1 MANYKVK
8 LDLAKLCNAQVVDV
22 QGKKCVVI
30 PVDDNGIFL
39 SQKGGIYLDLVARE
53 NTEPKYGQT
62 HYIKRNVSKKTFAEM
77 TNDARDSVKNIV
89 GNLAPFEFEN
99 NYGTASNPVT
109 PQPQQNVAP
118 EPKSI
123 DVNTLPF

>member
-8 LDLAKLCNAQVVDV
+8 LDLAKLCNTQVVEV

-39 SQKGGIYLDLVARE
+39 SQKGGIYLDLIARE
-53 NTEPKYGQT
+53 NAEPKYGQT

-77 TNDARDSVKNIV
+77 SNDARDSVKNIV

-99 NYGTASNPVT
+99 NNTAPQTPTPVSQIPET
-109 PQPQQNVAP
+109 PKAV
-118 EPKSI
+118 
-123 DVNTLPF
+123 DVNSLPF

>member
-8 LDLAKLCNAQVVDV
+8 LDLAKLCNVQAVDV

-77 TNDARDSVKNIV
+77 SNDARDSVKNIV

-99 NYGTASNPVT
+99 NTAPQTPTPVS
-109 PQPQQNVAP
+109 QIP
-118 EPKSI
+118 ETKKTV
-123 DVNTLPF
+123 DVSELPF